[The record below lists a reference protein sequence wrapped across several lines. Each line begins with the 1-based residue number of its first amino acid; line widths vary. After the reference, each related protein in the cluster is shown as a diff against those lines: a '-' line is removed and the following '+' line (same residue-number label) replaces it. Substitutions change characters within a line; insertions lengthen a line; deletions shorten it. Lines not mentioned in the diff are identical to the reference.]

1 VKPWQLVGLGW
12 LLALLVGCNGLSG
25 RNVPIGNP
33 NPSATARLAG
43 VVVSEQDPTL
53 PIADAVVQLV
63 ADGTSFSAETD
74 ADGKFSLSLPK
85 GKTYRVTVRP
95 PSFLQSLLQSAEV
108 EVEVDDEEV
117 QIVIPLLPL
126 NAPSPSVPTLRILPD
141 TVTLRVGERQRF
153 QALMDS
159 QPLSL
164 RPIWSVH
171 GGIGVITAD
180 GLFTATR
187 PGKGKVRVRVGELR
201 AEASVTVLSD

>member
-1 VKPWQLVGLGW
+1 MKPWQLVGLGW

-95 PSFLQSLLQSAEV
+95 PSFLQSLLQSE
-108 EVEVDDEEV
+108 
-117 QIVIPLLPL
+117 
-126 NAPSPSVPTLRILPD
+126 R
-141 TVTLRVGERQRF
+141 TVT
-153 QALMDS
+153 
-159 QPLSL
+159 
-164 RPIWSVH
+164 
-171 GGIGVITAD
+171 
-180 GLFTATR
+180 
-187 PGKGKVRVRVGELR
+187 
-201 AEASVTVLSD
+201 EASARNSPTRTRTFPLPGRVAVNKPSAVMTPMPPCTDQIGRKERGWLSTRA